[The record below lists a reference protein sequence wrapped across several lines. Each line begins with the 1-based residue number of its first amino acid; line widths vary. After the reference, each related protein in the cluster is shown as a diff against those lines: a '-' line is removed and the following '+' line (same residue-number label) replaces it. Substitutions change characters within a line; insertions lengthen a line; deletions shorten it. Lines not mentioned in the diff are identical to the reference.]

1 MAHPHITQS
10 SIHFKWSRKLAPAL
24 TVASGTEV
32 TFDLRDGGNNQI
44 TPENQDTI
52 LDHIDF
58 ESVDPGFGPVAVK
71 GAEPGD
77 VLRVDVLE
85 LQPGA
90 YGWTAIFKGFGLLS
104 DEFPEPS
111 LKIWDLART
120 ADRGYAEFKKG
131 IRVPVRPFLGVMGL
145 APPTDEPLSTIPP
158 YDWGGNMDC
167 KHLTQGA
174 TLFLPVQTAGA
185 LFSCGDGH
193 AAQGDGEVC
202 GTAIETPMRARLRLT
217 LEKGKPWVRAP
228 HFLTAEGPQPHA
240 DRGREYAVMGV
251 DADLREAARK
261 ALRAAI
267 EWLGAEKGLERS
279 EAYMLCSVAG
289 DLKVAQAVDM
299 PHYGVVC
306 TIPLEIFVEDDEE

>member
-10 SIHFKWSRKLAPAL
+10 NIHFKWSRKLTPAL

-44 TPENQDTI
+44 TPENQATI
-52 LDHIDF
+52 LDNLDF
-58 ESVDPGFGPVAVK
+58 NSMDPGFGPVAVE

-77 VLRVDVLE
+77 VLRVDILE

-90 YGWTAIFKGFGLLS
+90 YGWTAILNDFGLLS

-111 LKIWDLART
+111 LKIWDLT
-120 ADRGYAEFKKG
+120 AATDKGYAEFKKG
-131 IRVPVRPFLGVMGL
+131 IRIPVRPFLGVMGL
-145 APPTDEPLSTIPP
+145 APATDEELPTIPP

-167 KHLTQGA
+167 KHITQGA
-174 TLFLPVQTAGA
+174 TLYLPVQTAGA

-202 GTAIETPMRARLRLT
+202 GTAIETPMRARLRFT
-217 LEKGKPWVRAP
+217 LEKNKPWVRSP
-228 HFLTAEGPQPHA
+228 HFLTKEGAQPHA
-240 DRGREYAVMGV
+240 DRGQEYAVMGLDV
-251 DADLREAARK
+251 DMREAARK

-279 EAYMLCSVAG
+279 EAYMLCSVVG
-289 DLKVAQAVDM
+289 DLKIVQAVDM

-306 TIPLEIFVEDDEE
+306 TIPLGIFVDDE